1 MQDKNL
7 EKMPNQKWHQ
17 IVSFIKSGV
26 RIVAYVLLPFDLVIG
41 AGVLVLSELVGIWEE
56 LV

>member
-26 RIVAYVLLPFDLVIG
+26 RIVGYVLLPFDLVIG

>member
-41 AGVLVLSELVGIWEE
+41 AGVLVVSELIGIW
-56 LV
+56 

>member
-26 RIVAYVLLPFDLVIG
+26 RIVAYVLLPFDLLIG
-41 AGVLVLSELVGIWEE
+41 AGVLVLSEMIGIWEE

>member
-41 AGVLVLSELVGIWEE
+41 AGVLVLSELIGIWEE

>member
-1 MQDKNL
+1 MSKDL
-7 EKMPNQKWHQ
+7 DKMPNQKWHQ

-26 RIVAYVLLPFDLVIG
+26 RIVGYMLLPFDLIIASAVLVVSEVIG
-41 AGVLVLSELVGIWEE
+41 IIEE

>member
-26 RIVAYVLLPFDLVIG
+26 RIVGYVLLPFDLVIG
-41 AGVLVLSELVGIWEE
+41 VGVLVGSELIGIWEE